1 MHSLKPFRLGYF
13 HSLTAIL
20 VILFNIYMTQDGI
33 WSSTAILGLAISG
46 VHGTVISIMVSTHE
60 STVLRKLEDGIET

>member
-1 MHSLKPFRLGYF
+1 
-13 HSLTAIL
+13 
-20 VILFNIYMTQDGI
+20 MTQDGI